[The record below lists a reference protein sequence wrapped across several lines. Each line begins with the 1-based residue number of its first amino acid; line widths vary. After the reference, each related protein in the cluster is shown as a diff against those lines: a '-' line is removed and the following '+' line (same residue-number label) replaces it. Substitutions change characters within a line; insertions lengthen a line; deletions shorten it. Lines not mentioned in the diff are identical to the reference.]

1 MKIEPAEQF
10 AGKTAHALRPQG
22 YGENVEALIAEHAPL
37 VRKIAWQVHSR
48 VSRTSDLEDL
58 IQVGLI
64 ALIEAFVGAVILLAI
79 VNLVRRGSVR

>member
-10 AGKTAHALRPQG
+10 AGKTAHALRPHG

-48 VSRTSDLEDL
+48 AVSYTHLDVYKRQRSWRCATIPLPHRTW
-58 IQVGLI
+58 
-64 ALIEAFVGAVILLAI
+64 
-79 VNLVRRGSVR
+79 RRR